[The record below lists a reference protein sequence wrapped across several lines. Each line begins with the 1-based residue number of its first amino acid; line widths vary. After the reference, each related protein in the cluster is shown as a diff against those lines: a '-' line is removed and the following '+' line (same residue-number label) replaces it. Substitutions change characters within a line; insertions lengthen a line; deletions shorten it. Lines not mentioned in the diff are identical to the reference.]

1 MSNKDINEETGRELY
16 MLGFVGG
23 LFDKPILLQYADDPN
38 FQKGFLDGSEE
49 RLNENSQLK
58 HELEDFNE

>member
-1 MSNKDINEETGRELY
+1 MNNKDVNEEVGRELY

-23 LFDKPILLQYADDPN
+23 LFDKPILIQYADDQN

-49 RLNENSQLK
+49 RLNKNSQLK
-58 HELEDFNE
+58 HELGD